1 MCGSAV
7 RCDFLV
13 RAACVMVALLVA
25 PGVVCG
31 QDARI
36 LTPPTNVIL
45 PNANGIPPGQTASL
59 EGGANVARADDS
71 SSNWYNPAGLARAKS
86 SSVSATGG
94 AYQGT
99 TVKMSAFPDQGGSF
113 QHFPAVVAAVFKPS
127 KGAWTYGYSL
137 IQPNSWDSA
146 IASQLMIPHESGQER
161 LGYTAASQFSRILGS
176 VGAAHDSSGWRYG
189 FAAGLEFTSFEKDQ
203 TTSDILQTPT
213 GASSFVGSSHFTGS
227 ATHLRLTAGVQRD
240 LSKEWKIGAT
250 VRSPGV
256 AIYTS
261 GTATLDGVSATTS
274 PNVAA
279 YLFAPDATFKY
290 KVPFEG
296 SVGIAYE
303 RPRFEVELALRGFAG
318 QSAYS
323 VFSSEAQVVSVA
335 DDGHGGPP
343 VTQTSAWAGVTS
355 YPRAYVDAAVGG
367 RAALTENGVWKVHF
381 GFATNRAPVTD
392 QDQAF
397 NAASLYAAT
406 VGFSGRVPHFQASLG
421 FRYEFGTSSDKNVH
435 VLASGQPI
443 TTNFSVRNI
452 GLIYSVAYLF

>member
-1 MCGSAV
+1 MCERAV

-261 GTATLDGVSATTS
+261 GTATLDGVAAATS

-279 YLFAPDATFKY
+279 YLFASDATFKY

-323 VFSSEAQVVSVA
+323 VFSSDAQVVSVT

-343 VTQTSAWAGVTS
+343 VTQAGAWAGVTS

-367 RAALTENGVWKVHF
+367 RATLTENGVWKVHF

-435 VLASGQPI
+435 VLASGQSI

-452 GLIYSVAYLF
+452 GMIYSVAYLF